1 MSVMHE
7 GFQNRVLR
15 SLPER
20 ELNMLSPNLISWK
33 WSDGDVIFRAGQTT
47 DVVFLPDNGI
57 LALFARAGV
66 KSLAV
71 GAVGKEGMLD
81 AAAVVLDTRP
91 RFDVVALTPGSG
103 HQIEMGPFRE
113 LTESSQA
120 LQKSLLAIVATMQ
133 AVIASTAVA
142 NGHGSI
148 EQRLARWIL
157 MCQDRVG
164 DVFRISHRV
173 LAEALGSRR
182 PGVTVALHA
191 LEGDG
196 LIRSRRL
203 EIEVRDRRGLEM
215 AAGAF
220 YDGAEAASAHPR
232 QAGDEVTSHVPS

>member
-1 MSVMHE
+1 M
-7 GFQNRVLR
+7 
-15 SLPER
+15 
-20 ELNMLSPNLISWK
+20 
-33 WSDGDVIFRAGQTT
+33 
-47 DVVFLPDNGI
+47 FLPDNGI

-103 HQIEMGPFRE
+103 RQIEMGPFRE

-133 AVIASTAVA
+133 AVSYDYRGRQRSWFHRGRDLAFMDARCAKTA
-142 NGHGSI
+142 
-148 EQRLARWIL
+148 LATSS
-157 MCQDRVG
+157 
-164 DVFRISHRV
+164 RISTGF
-173 LAEALGSRR
+173 LAEALGGRR

-196 LIRSRRL
+196 LIRSRQL

-220 YDGAEAASAHPR
+220 YDGAEAMTR
-232 QAGDEVTSHVPS
+232 I